1 MLPFLQDV
9 HLEFVLAAANLKA
22 EIYGIK
28 QVRDKAAIKAM
39 VDEVTVPE
47 FKPKS
52 GIKISVTDADL
63 EANSS
68 NGNFGKFYMNYWIIT
83 EELLCNFEG
92 LNPRNVLQIS
102 AI

>member
-28 QVRDKAAIKAM
+28 QVRDKAAIKTM
-39 VDEVTVPE
+39 VDKITVPE

-68 NGNFGKFYMNYWIIT
+68 NGNFGKFCMNFIMT
-83 EELLCNFEG
+83 KELLYN
-92 LNPRNVLQIS
+92 LKV
-102 AI
+102 